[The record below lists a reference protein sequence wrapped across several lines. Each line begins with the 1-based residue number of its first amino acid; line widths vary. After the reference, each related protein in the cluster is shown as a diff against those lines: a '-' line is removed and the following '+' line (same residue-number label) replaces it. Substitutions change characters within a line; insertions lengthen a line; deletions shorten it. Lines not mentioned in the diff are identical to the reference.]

1 MENIIKEFMEFL
13 RSTKEMSENSLNAY
27 FRDIKQFAIFLEE
40 KHIRQFD
47 QINNT
52 TIITYILK
60 LKNEGKASA
69 TINRT
74 VSSVRAFFDFLFRKG
89 LIESNPVVNIKLP
102 KIDKKIPDYL
112 TQQEVEKLLEQPDN
126 SIKGI
131 RDRAILEVLYATG
144 VRVSELIEM
153 NINDINLKMGF
164 VTCSGEHGKARI
176 IPLGKPSKMALDQYL
191 NGNRDKLLKGKTES
205 ALFVNYAGERMTRQG
220 LWKIIK
226 NYTSK
231 AGIDKQI
238 TPQIVR
244 HSFAVHLV
252 QNGADLRSLQELL
265 GHCDISTTQI
275 YTEVIRNRIKEVY
288 DKSHPR
294 A

>member
-60 LKNEGKASA
+60 LKNEGKAAA

-89 LIESNPVVNIKLP
+89 LIESNPVVNIKIP
-102 KIDKKIPDYL
+102 KMDKKIPDYL
-112 TQQEVEKLLEQPDN
+112 TQEEVEKLLEQPDN